1 MMRTLYG
8 YWRSTAA
15 YRVRIALGLKS
26 LPYESISINLRAGEQ
41 LGEAFKKI
49 NPQSLVPWLVD
60 GEAGLGQSLA
70 IIEYLD
76 EVYPDPPLI
85 PGDSIERAK
94 IRSMAQI
101 VDQHADIGVGTVQ
114 NERRLPSPGRQG
126 GIETSDQPL
135 GRRFLISGG
144 AVDLAGEIPAGL
156 APRLQRRLQLAG
168 IDDIVYYGIARP
180 QPQCK
185 LPPGGGLQ
193 SRSRG

>member
-8 YWRSTAA
+8 YWRSTSA

-85 PGDSIERAK
+85 PGDSIERA
-94 IRSMAQI
+94 RSEE
-101 VDQHADIGVGTVQ
+101 H
-114 NERRLPSPGRQG
+114 
-126 GIETSDQPL
+126 TS
-135 GRRFLISGG
+135 
-144 AVDLAGEIPAGL
+144 E
-156 APRLQRRLQLAG
+156 
-168 IDDIVYYGIARP
+168 
-180 QPQCK
+180 
-185 LPPGGGLQ
+185 LQ
-193 SRSRG
+193 SLMRISYAVFCLKKNNFVTSP

>member
-26 LPYESISINLRAGEQ
+26 LPYESISINLRAVEQ

-85 PGDSIERAK
+85 PGDRKS
-94 IRSMAQI
+94 
-101 VDQHADIGVGTVQ
+101 T
-114 NERRLPSPGRQG
+114 RLNS
-126 GIETSDQPL
+126 SH
-135 GRRFLISGG
+135 
-144 AVDLAGEIPAGL
+144 
-156 APRLQRRLQLAG
+156 
-168 IDDIVYYGIARP
+168 
-180 QPQCK
+180 
-185 LPPGGGLQ
+185 
-193 SRSRG
+193 

>member
-1 MMRTLYG
+1 MMTLYG

-15 YRVRIALGLKS
+15 YRVRIALGLKG

-41 LGEAFKKI
+41 LGETFKEI
-49 NPQSLVPWLVD
+49 NPQGFVPWLVD

-101 VDQHADIGVGTVQ
+101 VACDIHPINNLRVLKHLRKQIGLDQDRKST
-114 NERRLPSPGRQG
+114 RLKS
-126 GIETSDQPL
+126 SH
-135 GRRFLISGG
+135 
-144 AVDLAGEIPAGL
+144 
-156 APRLQRRLQLAG
+156 
-168 IDDIVYYGIARP
+168 
-180 QPQCK
+180 
-185 LPPGGGLQ
+185 
-193 SRSRG
+193 